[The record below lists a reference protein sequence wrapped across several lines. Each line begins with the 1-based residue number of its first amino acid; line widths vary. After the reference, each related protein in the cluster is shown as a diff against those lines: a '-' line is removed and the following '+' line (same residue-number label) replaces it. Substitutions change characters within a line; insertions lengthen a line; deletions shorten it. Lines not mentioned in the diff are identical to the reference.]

1 MQFINRSDAGQRLAN
16 LLTPYEGKNVVV
28 YGLPRG
34 GVVTASEIARHL
46 RAPLDVIITR
56 KIGHP
61 NSPEYAIGAVAANGH
76 RVFNSTE
83 VSLIDPAYIKDEIKR
98 QKEEAK
104 RRRTLYLNKKKPI
117 SARGKIAI
125 IVDDGVA
132 TGLTMRAAIKEIRHQ
147 KPQKIIVAVPVVA
160 ADIADTIRSEA
171 DALVALEIAEFFQGA
186 VGAYYEEF
194 SQVEDDEVVELL
206 EKERRNA

>member
-1 MQFINRSDAGQRLAN
+1 MQFINRKDAGQRLAH
-16 LLTPYEGKNVVV
+16 LLTAYKGKNVVV

-34 GVVTASEIARHL
+34 GVVTASEIAKQL
-46 RAPLDVIITR
+46 KSPLDVIITR

-76 RVFNSTE
+76 RVFNATE
-83 VSLIDPAYIKDEIKR
+83 VSSIDPAYIKEEIR
-98 QKEEAK
+98 HQKQEAK
-104 RRRTLYLNKKKPI
+104 RRKMLYLNKKKPI

-147 KPQKIIVAVPVVA
+147 KPQKIIVAVPVIA
-160 ADIADTIRSEA
+160 ADIAETIRLEA
-171 DALVALEIAEFFQGA
+171 DELVALEIAEYFQGA

-194 SQVEDDEVVELL
+194 SQVEDKEVIELL